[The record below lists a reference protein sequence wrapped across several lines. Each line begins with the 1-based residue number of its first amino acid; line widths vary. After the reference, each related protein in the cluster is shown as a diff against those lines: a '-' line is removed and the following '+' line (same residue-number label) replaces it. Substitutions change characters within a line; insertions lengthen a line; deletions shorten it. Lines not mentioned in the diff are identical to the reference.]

1 MKMSNLAVDICGVKL
16 KNPIIAASGTFGF
29 GEAFTSYMDI
39 SRIGAITVTGIT
51 LEPRLGNPPPRI
63 AETPSGILNSVGLQN
78 PGINYFLDAELPEL
92 RKYDTAIIVNIN
104 GNTIDEYCSLARILD
119 SHPIDLI
126 ELNISCPN
134 VKEGGLAFG
143 AHPDTV
149 YEVTKAVKANTKKPL
164 IVKLTPNTS
173 DIRETAKAAVEAGC
187 DGLSLI
193 NTLLG
198 MAIDIKKR
206 RPILANITGG
216 LSGPAIKPIA
226 LRMVWEVAQVVDVP
240 IVGMG
245 GIMDGT
251 DAVEFLLAGA
261 TGIGV
266 GTANLVD
273 PTACVDIL
281 DELKDYMIENK
292 IEDIRDLIG
301 ALRI

>member
-1 MKMSNLAVDICGVKL
+1 
-16 KNPIIAASGTFGF
+16 
-29 GEAFTSYMDI
+29 
-39 SRIGAITVTGIT
+39 
-51 LEPRLGNPPPRI
+51 
-63 AETPSGILNSVGLQN
+63 
-78 PGINYFLDAELPEL
+78 
-92 RKYDTAIIVNIN
+92 
-104 GNTIDEYCSLARILD
+104 
-119 SHPIDLI
+119 
-126 ELNISCPN
+126 
-134 VKEGGLAFG
+134 
-143 AHPDTV
+143 
-149 YEVTKAVKANTKKPL
+149 
-164 IVKLTPNTS
+164 
-173 DIRETAKAAVEAGC
+173 
-187 DGLSLI
+187 
-193 NTLLG
+193 
-198 MAIDIKKR
+198 MAIDIKTASHT
-206 RPILANITGG
+206 ANITGG

-226 LRMVWEVAQVVDVP
+226 LRMVWEVAQDVP